1 MEPQEYLSRLNEIL
15 VKKKTLL
22 REISGFTR
30 LQKEA
35 LSRDDYD
42 EMEILIAKKQAR
54 MDATDK
60 LDQQFVV
67 YMEGLKRKLGIDSF
81 DQLPSKRIPG
91 TGELKENTVGV
102 LDLLREIKAVDDENT
117 AFLKE
122 KMADVKDRIKKSNSF
137 KKVNAAYFQPRQGLA
152 NPYFDEKK

>member
-35 LSRDDYD
+35 LSR
-42 EMEILIAKKQAR
+42 MTMMKWRFLSQKQAR

-67 YMEGLKRKLGIDSF
+67 YMEGLKRTLGIDSL
-81 DQLPSKRIPG
+81 DELPSKRIPG

-102 LDLLREIKAVDDENT
+102 LDLLR
-117 AFLKE
+117 
-122 KMADVKDRIKKSNSF
+122 KSRLWMMRTPPF
-137 KKVNAAYFQPRQGLA
+137 
-152 NPYFDEKK
+152 

>member
-67 YMEGLKRKLGIDSF
+67 YMEGLK
-81 DQLPSKRIPG
+81 
-91 TGELKENTVGV
+91 EH
-102 LDLLREIKAVDDENT
+102 
-117 AFLKE
+117 
-122 KMADVKDRIKKSNSF
+122 
-137 KKVNAAYFQPRQGLA
+137 
-152 NPYFDEKK
+152 

>member
-67 YMEGLKRKLGIDSF
+67 YMEGLKRTLGIDS
-81 DQLPSKRIPG
+81 LI
-91 TGELKENTVGV
+91 T
-102 LDLLREIKAVDDENT
+102 AVQ
-117 AFLKE
+117 
-122 KMADVKDRIKKSNSF
+122 KDSRHRG
-137 KKVNAAYFQPRQGLA
+137 A
-152 NPYFDEKK
+152 